1 MSKVSKALSIVAAGA
16 FMSTAANAATFN
28 FDFSSLYGA
37 GGSYQ
42 TTVDGLTLTV
52 TAGSF
57 VDGYQYGTTRWVR
70 DDEDN
75 RVYGSVIG
83 SNNSFDRNAYVNA
96 DGANG
101 LGVYN
106 NVRRGRTTDNTGD
119 VDGRYWDDFL
129 ILTFDQNVQ
138 LDIARFGS
146 FDSNDDYRMIYDM
159 TGDAELGYGDFVTR
173 SGDDNPQ
180 TSFPW
185 VHDNVFGFLATGSND
200 DWRLAELQVSIV
212 PLPAGGL
219 LLLTGLA
226 GLAAMRRRS
235 KS

>member
-1 MSKVSKALSIVAAGA
+1 MSKVSKALGVLATGA
-16 FMSTAANAATFN
+16 LLSTAAHATTYS
-28 FDFSSLYGA
+28 FDFTSLYGA

-57 VDGYQYGTTRWVR
+57 VDGYQYGPTRAVR

-75 RVYGSVIG
+75 MVHGSVIG
-83 SNNSFDRNAYVNA
+83 SGNRFDRNAYVNA

-106 NVRRGRTTDNTGD
+106 NVNRGRTTDNTGD

-129 ILTFDQNVQ
+129 ILTFDQDVQ

-146 FDSNDDYRMIYDM
+146 FDSNDDYRIIYDM
-159 TGDAELGYGDFVTR
+159 TGDDELGYGDFVTR
-173 SGDDNPQ
+173 SGDDNPAV
-180 TSFPW
+180 TFPW

-219 LLLTGLA
+219 LLLSGLA
-226 GLAAMRRRS
+226 GFAALRRRK